1 MKPLELPQGSRFTN
15 KQIIAFLLPIFFEQ
29 LMVAGLNIA
38 DTFMVSFFGDVS
50 VAGVAL
56 VARIDNFVKTFFS
69 ALAQGGSVVMSQ
81 YIGAQNSEKSRL
93 SMKNNI
99 RIVTIIGIVIMLV
112 MVLFRPQILQLLYG
126 KADAGVLAVSN
137 DYFTVTALSYP
148 FVALYYA
155 NSASFRAMGESKI
168 PSMFAI
174 AMMVLNLILKY
185 IFLFVMRIGIKGAA
199 LSTLV
204 SMAVTG
210 LIMFFILHSKKNKVP
225 LEGFFKPDF
234 KKENVFRILR
244 VSVPNGIENGM
255 FQLGALLIAGL
266 VSGLG
271 QVAIAADHQARTICA
286 LVHSMGTAFVAVMMM
301 LIGQCMGAGKP
312 DEARMYKKHILKLDY
327 IFTFINVVIFL
338 VILRPVI
345 SLFGVSEEV
354 KDTAVN
360 ILILYSVCSVFFYP
374 TSFAVAG
381 ALRGTGDTKFVMM
394 VSTCSMF
401 IFRIGAAYFFVKVM
415 DMGIMG
421 TWVAMVSDWVIRSS
435 IFHIRFKKGKWQ
447 DNKVI

>member
-1 MKPLELPQGSRFTN
+1 MKLLTLPPNPRFTN
-15 KQIIAFLLPIFFEQ
+15 KQIIIFLLPIFFEQ
-29 LMVAGLNIA
+29 LMIAGLNMA

-56 VARIDNFVKTFFS
+56 VARIDTFVKSFVS
-69 ALAQGGSVVMSQ
+69 ALSQGGSVVMSQ
-81 YIGAQNSEKSRL
+81 YIGAQNDEKARL

-99 RIVTIIGIVIMLV
+99 RVVTIIGLLVMLV

-126 KADAGVLAVSN
+126 KADKEVLLVSN

-148 FVALYYA
+148 FVAFYYA

-168 PSMFAI
+168 PSAFAI
-174 AMMVLNLILKY
+174 VMMVLNLVLKY
-185 IFLFVMRIGIKGAA
+185 IFLFVMKIGIKGAA
-199 LSTLV
+199 LSTLI

-210 LIMFFILHSKKNKVP
+210 IIMLLILHSKKNKVP
-225 LEGFFKPDF
+225 LEGFFRPDF
-234 KKENVFRILR
+234 KRENVARILK

-271 QVAIAADHQARTICA
+271 QVAIAADHQARTLCS
-286 LVHSMGTAFVAVMMM
+286 LVHSMGTAFTAVMMM

-327 IFTFINVVIFL
+327 LFTFVNVIIFF
-338 VILRPVI
+338 VILKPVI
-345 SLFGVSEEV
+345 SIFGVSDEV
-354 KDTAVN
+354 KEVSVN
-360 ILILYSVCSVFFYP
+360 ILTLYAICSVFFYP

-394 VSTCSMF
+394 VSVASMF
-401 IFRIGAAYFFVKVM
+401 IFRIGTAYFFVKGL
-415 DMGIMG
+415 DLGIIG
-421 TWVAMVSDWVIRSS
+421 TWVAMVLDWVIRSA
-435 IFHIRFKKGKWQ
+435 IFHTRFLRGKWQ
-447 DNKVI
+447 KNRVI